1 MDKHKINELKPI
13 NKLLELQ
20 SFVFGL
26 IDTDNHKEFSS
37 KLCNLHE
44 KNSKITGE
52 IQDKVI
58 NSKLFLKLSND
69 DSYKKLAVSILKT
82 SIEDIKIISPFFRID
97 LPSKFESDHKRIS
110 LPWHQEA
117 GYYLKNGN
125 CTPNSIVLSTYLH
138 TCKKSEGAIEISI
151 DPRVELYNHSS
162 KFLDNYKKKFLRVT
176 CPTPKNYISVETN
189 FGEVV
194 IFDFLRPHRSGLNKS
209 SLVRLTY
216 LKRATSILDL
226 DKWNYKAKK
235 YILMIGIING

>member
-1 MDKHKINELKPI
+1 MPIKLDGEKILVTEGDQSYELERVKSYGYRDLSQETTQPP
-13 NKLLELQ
+13 
-20 SFVFGL
+20 
-26 IDTDNHKEFSS
+26 T
-37 KLCNLHE
+37 
-44 KNSKITGE
+44 ITPT
-52 IQDKVI
+52 
-58 NSKLFLKLSND
+58 
-69 DSYKKLAVSILKT
+69 T
-82 SIEDIKIISPFFRID
+82 SVEDIKIISPFFRID
-97 LPSKFESDHKRIS
+97 LPSKFETDHKKIS

-138 TCKKSEGAIEISI
+138 KCKKSEGAIEISI
-151 DPRVELYNHSS
+151 DPSVELYKHSS

-226 DKWNYKAKK
+226 DKWNYSAKK
-235 YILMIGIING
+235 